1 MSDTEINKD
10 ASGSKDASGG
20 KEVTNVSEETSK
32 AEANIDDQ
40 KKTETV
46 DKMKGLR
53 AKLRTSRGK
62 VTLSLNKI
70 EQACLGR
77 KS

>member
-62 VTLSLNKI
+62 VTLSLKKI